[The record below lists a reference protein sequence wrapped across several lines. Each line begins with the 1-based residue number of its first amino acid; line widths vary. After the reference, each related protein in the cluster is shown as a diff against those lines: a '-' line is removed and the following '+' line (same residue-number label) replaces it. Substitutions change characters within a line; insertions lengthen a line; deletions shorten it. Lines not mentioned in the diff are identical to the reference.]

1 METRVTRELVISDE
15 AAKAVEYSFNPSGN
29 ARAGEIKLLAAALI
43 TQIDMVMSEWDT
55 ENEWPS
61 DQLAAGYD
69 ADKYLRRSVMFRR
82 VAVAKTKIEE
92 AAMWGVKAVHA

>member
-1 METRVTRELVISDE
+1 METRVMRELVISDE

-43 TQIDMVMSEWDT
+43 TQIDAA
-55 ENEWPS
+55 
-61 DQLAAGYD
+61 LAEVKEGIKGEMLHPQAE
-69 ADKYLRRSVMFRR
+69 AAKAVLVSRRA
-82 VAVAKTKIEE
+82 AVAKTKAEE